1 MKEKAVEY
9 RNSGIYSIMV
19 PCVARLSVPDML
31 SPFELGADGLT
42 IIACNEG
49 SCLYPTAEERLL
61 GRIRQAKSVLNEIG
75 VEGERIDYWK
85 TEGSAEVSWT
95 SFWEVSRRKLLHI
108 VKGTMSY
115 DSSGEKATQ

>member
-1 MKEKAVEY
+1 MKGKAVEY
-9 RNSGIYSIMV
+9 RKSGIYSIMV

-95 SFWEVSRRKLLHI
+95 SFWEISRRKLHHI
-108 VKGTMSY
+108 GKGTMSH
-115 DSSGEKATQ
+115 DSS